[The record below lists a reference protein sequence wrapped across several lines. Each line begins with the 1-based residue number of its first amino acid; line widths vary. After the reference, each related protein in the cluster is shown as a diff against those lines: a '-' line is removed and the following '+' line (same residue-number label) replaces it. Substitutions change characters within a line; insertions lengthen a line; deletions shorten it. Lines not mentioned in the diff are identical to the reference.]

1 MDILSNFSERL
12 IELMEENDLNA
23 ERLGK
28 RTNINPTVIRYWK
41 KPEKDIYVSSLIK
54 VADYFKCSLDFLCKR
69 SETYL
74 DYTPK
79 ECPPFMK
86 WLPTVIT
93 ENGKTTYRIF
103 KDTRIKSS
111 YFASWRKG
119 AEPLLSSLGEL
130 ADYLGCT
137 LDRLV
142 GRDR

>member
-1 MDILSNFSERL
+1 MSNFSERL
-12 IELMEENDLNA
+12 AELMEEKDLSA
-23 ERLGK
+23 EELG
-28 RTNINPTVIRYWK
+28 
-41 KPEKDIYVSSLIK
+41 EKLKVSSRAVRHWEKSEKNIFISNFIK

-79 ECPPFMK
+79 ECPPFME
-86 WLPTVIT
+86 WLPTVIK
-93 ENGKTTYRIF
+93 ENKKTTYRIF
-103 KDTRIKSS
+103 RDTRIKSAH
-111 YFASWRKG
+111 FALWRKG
-119 AEPLLSSLGEL
+119 TEPLLSSLGEL